1 MKTSVCAGSRYYKY
15 SEESY
20 MELMDKFDEKNI
32 PFTVAV
38 IDTYSLRQ
46 SPVIL
51 GVNIHFGRCSRKQR
65 YTR

>member
-32 PFTVAV
+32 PFTVVV
-38 IDTYSLRQ
+38 IDTYSLSQ

-51 GVNIHFGRCSRKQR
+51 VVTGDFLCCKN
-65 YTR
+65 

>member
-1 MKTSVCAGSRYYKY
+1 MKTRVCAGSRYYKY
-15 SEESY
+15 SEASY

-51 GVNIHFGRCSRKQR
+51 GVTGDFLCCKN
-65 YTR
+65 

>member
-1 MKTSVCAGSRYYKY
+1 
-15 SEESY
+15 

-51 GVNIHFGRCSRKQR
+51 DVTGDFLCCKN
-65 YTR
+65 

>member
-32 PFTVAV
+32 PFTVVV
-38 IDTYSLRQ
+38 IDTYILRQ

-51 GVNIHFGRCSRKQR
+51 GVTGDFLCCKN
-65 YTR
+65 

>member
-32 PFTVAV
+32 PFTVVV

-51 GVNIHFGRCSRKQR
+51 DVTGDFLCCKN
-65 YTR
+65 

>member
-51 GVNIHFGRCSRKQR
+51 DNM
-65 YTR
+65 

>member
-1 MKTSVCAGSRYYKY
+1 MLPRFALGNWWSRYYKY

-51 GVNIHFGRCSRKQR
+51 V
-65 YTR
+65 

>member
-46 SPVIL
+46 SPVIP
-51 GVNIHFGRCSRKQR
+51 GVTGDFLCCKN
-65 YTR
+65 